1 MYPLTLISEKLNTLW
16 SLSQKGTIFLDDVA
30 LEFKED
36 LQNFIT
42 GETLY
47 LKEGRV
53 VIGKNLYKKWL
64 QKLKSKGFDYE
75 IDFKKD

>member
-1 MYPLTLISEKLNTLW
+1 MYQLASISEKLNTLW
-16 SLSQKGTIFLDDVA
+16 SLSQKESIFLDDLE

-47 LKEGRV
+47 LKDGRV

-64 QKLKSKGFDYE
+64 QKLQSKGFDYE
-75 IDFKKD
+75 IDFK